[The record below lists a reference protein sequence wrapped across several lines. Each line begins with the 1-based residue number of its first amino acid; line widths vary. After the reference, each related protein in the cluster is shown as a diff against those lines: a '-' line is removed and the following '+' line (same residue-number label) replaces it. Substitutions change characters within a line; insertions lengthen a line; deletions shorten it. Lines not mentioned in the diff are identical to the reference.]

1 MYLGYALRK
10 MARELGLEVKDG
22 VVCGIFKRYA
32 VSMWEGLSGTKTLS
46 ISAKFDDKL
55 YEKLDKDLQ
64 DILVDTAKEFDE
76 WTFTEVSAEEKEAA
90 EKMKEDGVTINDQVD
105 IEAFKE
111 ASESIYST
119 YEGWS
124 DDLVEKCQKTLAEI
138 RGE

>member
-1 MYLGYALRK
+1 MVDVEKVSMVAMEIITYAGTAKSSYMEALS
-10 MARELGLEVKDG
+10 L
-22 VVCGIFKRYA
+22 FKRGDYDA
-32 VSMWEGLSGTKTLS
+32 S
-46 ISAKFDDKL
+46 
-55 YEKLDKDLQ
+55 
-64 DILVDTAKEFDE
+64 
-76 WTFTEVSAEEKEAA
+76 A